1 VTPKRLTRKERQAH
15 TRACLLDA
23 AGKVFSRRGLQDA
36 SVDEIAEQAGF
47 TKGAVYANFE
57 SKEQLFLQML
67 DEKFAERIRELERL
81 VEEDREL
88 GSQAQS
94 AGADFVQYL
103 NQDPQWQRLF
113 LESRAH
119 ALRNPA
125 FRKELVSRYQ
135 RLRTAM
141 AEVFARRAESLDVE
155 PPIPLDRLAMMV
167 FMMANGYA
175 IERLLEPDA
184 VDDEL
189 YGDMLRVLFTG
200 LGALAGVQQDE
211 LAEAG
216 LPR

>member
-1 VTPKRLTRKERQAH
+1 VSPKRLTRKERQAH